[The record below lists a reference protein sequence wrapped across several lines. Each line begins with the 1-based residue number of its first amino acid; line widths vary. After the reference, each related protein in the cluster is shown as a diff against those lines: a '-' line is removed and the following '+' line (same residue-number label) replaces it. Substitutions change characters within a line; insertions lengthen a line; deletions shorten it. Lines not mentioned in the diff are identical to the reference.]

1 MCTIPNSSAHVHVA
15 TMDSDNKDSIFL
27 AEEIGPEEDDTLQ
40 CGSLL
45 KQDYDKIT
53 NFTTQTIIYE
63 EKKSI
68 IFKKSQRVI
77 FHL

>member
-1 MCTIPNSSAHVHVA
+1 
-15 TMDSDNKDSIFL
+15 MDSDNKDSIFL